1 LVEELSKIPPD
12 RIFGEVLDRLMA
24 ETTDLKKRIGDVE
37 EELDDV
43 RRSLRIMREK
53 MGWTPED
60 LA

>member
-1 LVEELSKIPPD
+1 MVEELSKIPPD

-37 EELDDV
+37 EELGDV

>member
-37 EELDDV
+37 EELGDV